1 MIKKMIYALVAVL
14 SLTFFACSDENP
26 SDVFVNSPN
35 DESSSSFFVESSSSE
50 KNGLSSSS
58 FNIFSSCTE
67 ISSSSW
73 AQYSYGEL
81 IDERDGQVYK
91 TIKIGEQ
98 TWMAENLN
106 YAYLQP
112 TSTKDSSSECYNN
125 ELDNCSKFGRLYL
138 WSAAMDSA
146 GIFSLDGKGC
156 GAGSSSCKVQP
167 TKGVRGVCPEDWHIP
182 TESDMNNYINYAN
195 SSVDSLYSV
204 RHYWIDEI
212 MQPDFLQDSIGK
224 KYAFL
229 WTSVDLYGEKF
240 NDNGVEGMEFS
251 RIENLIVKSRTF
263 KWASHSIRC
272 VKDDKTIQIEHGT
285 MTDERDGQVY
295 KTVKIDN
302 QWWMAENLNY
312 AYPHTFGDL
321 DSTSWCYNNEPD
333 NCAKYGRLYIWE
345 ATMDCNAFE
354 HTDNYYDYYS
364 FCTEQVYKTEES
376 FNFYRG
382 TCPENWHIPSHD
394 EWALL
399 KSTVNNFAT
408 DLKSTVDWRDDGN
421 GSDILGFSALPAGGY
436 KAYSSNKCFEAG
448 QKTCFWTTRQ
458 IDRTIH
464 DIAPITWNDYF
475 WASIFCLTA
484 TSKDIF
490 NDVIDKYDYALS
502 VRCVKDQ

>member
-14 SLTFFACSDENP
+14 SFTFFACSDENP
-26 SDVFVNSPN
+26 SDIFVNPPN
-35 DESSSSFFVESSSSE
+35 DESSSSFADSSSSE
-50 KNGLSSSS
+50 EFGSSSSS
-58 FNIFSSCTE
+58 FDIFSSNSE
-67 ISSSSW
+67 ISSSTW
-73 AQYSYGEL
+73 APYSYGEL

-106 YAYLQP
+106 FAYALP
-112 TSTKDSSSECYNN
+112 TSKKDSSHTNN
-125 ELDNCSKFGRLYL
+125 KPESRDKYGKLYR
-138 WSAAMDSA
+138 WSIAMDSA
-146 GIFSLDGKGC
+146 AVFSLDGKGC
-156 GAGSSSCKVQP
+156 GDEVNCGSQP
-167 TKGVRGVCPEDWHIP
+167 SKGVRGVCPENWHIP
-182 TESDMNNYINYAN
+182 NETDINNIIDYSKESNDKLIW
-195 SSVDSLYSV
+195 LE
-204 RHYWIDEI
+204 HYW
-212 MQPDFLQDSIGK
+212 FLTENEDNEFKTEMELQYNS
-224 KYAFL
+224 F
-229 WTSVDLYGEKF
+229 WTSEQLDKGNAKGLY
-240 NDNGVEGMEFS
+240 
-251 RIENLIVKSRTF
+251 F
-263 KWASHSIRC
+263 KIYKTSTNSTPKPVAYPVRC
-272 VKDDKTIQIEHGT
+272 VKDDKIIQVEHGT

-295 KTVKIDN
+295 KTVKIGD

-345 ATMDCNAFE
+345 ATMDCSAFE
-354 HTDNYYDYYS
+354 YTDNYYDYYS

-382 TCPENWHIPSHD
+382 ICPENWHIPSHD

-421 GSDILGFSALPAGGY
+421 GSDILGFSALPAGGC
-436 KAYSSNKCFEAG
+436 KASSSNKCFEAG

-475 WASIFCLTA
+475 WTSIFCLTA

-490 NDVIDKYDYALS
+490 NDVIDKFDYALS

>member
-1 MIKKMIYALVAVL
+1 MRNVFFCLLVGILFL
-14 SLTFFACSDENP
+14 SCSDENP
-26 SDVFVNSPN
+26 SDIFTNPPN
-35 DESSSSFFVESSSSE
+35 DESSSSIFVESSSSE
-50 KNGLSSSS
+50 EFGSSSSS
-58 FNIFSSCTE
+58 FDIFSSNSE
-67 ISSSSW
+67 ISSSAW
-73 AQYSYGEL
+73 APYSYGEL

-106 YAYLQP
+106 FAYALP
-112 TSTKDSSSECYNN
+112 TSKKDSSHTNN
-125 ELDNCSKFGRLYL
+125 KPESRDKYGKLYR
-138 WSAAMDSA
+138 WSIAMDSA
-146 GIFSLDGKGC
+146 AVFSLDGKEC
-156 GAGSSSCKVQP
+156 GNGVNCGSQP
-167 TKGVRGVCPEDWHIP
+167 SKGVRGVCPENWHIP
-182 TESDMNNYINYAN
+182 NETDTKNIIDNSNESYDKLIW
-195 SSVDSLYSV
+195 LE
-204 RHYWIDEI
+204 HYWFLTENEDIEFKTE
-212 MQPDFLQDSIGK
+212 MKLRYEDF
-224 KYAFL
+224 
-229 WTSVDLYGEKF
+229 WTSAQIDKNNANGIGFV
-240 NDNGVEGMEFS
+240 NDV
-251 RIENLIVKSRTF
+251 LTTT
-263 KWASHSIRC
+263 HSPKGLAYPVRC
-272 VKDDKTIQIEHGT
+272 VKDDKIFQIEHGT

-295 KTVKIDN
+295 KTVKIGD

-354 HTDNYYDYYS
+354 YTDNYYDYYS

-382 TCPENWHIPSHD
+382 ICPENWHIPSHD

-421 GSDILGFSALPAGGY
+421 GSNILGFSALPAGGC

-490 NDVIDKYDYALS
+490 NDVIDKYAYALS

>member
-1 MIKKMIYALVAVL
+1 MIKKMIYALVIVL

-26 SDVFVNSPN
+26 SDIFTNPPN
-35 DESSSSFFVESSSSE
+35 DESSSSFAESSSSE
-50 KNGLSSSS
+50 EFGSSSSS
-58 FNIFSSCTE
+58 FDIFSSSSE
-67 ISSSSW
+67 ISSSAW
-73 AQYSYGEL
+73 APYSYGEL

-106 YAYLQP
+106 FAYALP
-112 TSTKDSSSECYNN
+112 TSKKDSSHTNN
-125 ELDNCSKFGRLYL
+125 KPESRDKYGKLYR
-138 WSAAMDSA
+138 WSIAMDSA
-146 GIFSLDGKGC
+146 AVFSLDGKEC
-156 GAGSSSCKVQP
+156 GNGVNCGSQP
-167 TKGVRGVCPEDWHIP
+167 SKGVRGVCPENWHIP
-182 TESDMNNYINYAN
+182 NETDIKNIIDFSKASINNHFW
-195 SSVDSLYSV
+195 LE
-204 RHYWIDEI
+204 HYWFLTENEDNEFKAE
-212 MQPDFLQDSIGK
+212 MKSMYEDF
-224 KYAFL
+224 
-229 WTSVDLYGEKF
+229 WTSVQLDTKNSKGLGF
-240 NDNGVEGMEFS
+240 RNDKISTSSSPKGLAYPV
-251 RIENLIVKSRTF
+251 
-263 KWASHSIRC
+263 RC

-295 KTVKIDN
+295 KTVKIGD

-345 ATMDCNAFE
+345 ATMDCSAFE
-354 HTDNYYDYYS
+354 YTDNYYDYYS

-382 TCPENWHIPSHD
+382 ICPENWHIPSHD

-408 DLKSTVDWRDDGN
+408 DLKSTDDWRDDGN
-421 GSDILGFSALPAGGY
+421 GSDILGFSALPAGGC
-436 KAYSSNKCFEAG
+436 KASSSNKCFEAG

-475 WASIFCLTA
+475 WTSIFCLTA

-490 NDVIDKYDYALS
+490 NDVIDKFDYALS

>member
-1 MIKKMIYALVAVL
+1 MIKKMIYALVIVL

-26 SDVFVNSPN
+26 SDIFVNPPN
-35 DESSSSFFVESSSSE
+35 NESSSSIFVESSSSE
-50 KNGLSSSS
+50 EFGLSSSS
-58 FNIFSSCTE
+58 FDIFSSSSE
-67 ISSSSW
+67 ISSSTW
-73 AQYSYGEL
+73 APYSYGEL

-106 YAYLQP
+106 FAYALP
-112 TSTKDSSSECYNN
+112 TSKKDSSHTNN
-125 ELDNCSKFGRLYL
+125 KPESRDKYGKLYR
-138 WSAAMDSA
+138 WSIAMDSA
-146 GIFSLDGKGC
+146 AVFSLDGKGC
-156 GAGSSSCKVQP
+156 GDEVNCGSQP
-167 TKGVRGVCPEDWHIP
+167 SKGVRGVCPENWHIP
-182 TESDMNNYINYAN
+182 NETDIKNIIDYSKESNDKLIW
-195 SSVDSLYSV
+195 LE
-204 RHYWIDEI
+204 HYW
-212 MQPDFLQDSIGK
+212 FLTENEDNEFKTEMELQYNS
-224 KYAFL
+224 F
-229 WTSVDLYGEKF
+229 WTSEQLDKDYAKGLY
-240 NDNGVEGMEFS
+240 
-251 RIENLIVKSRTF
+251 F
-263 KWASHSIRC
+263 KIYKTSTNSTPKPVAYPVRC
-272 VKDDKTIQIEHGT
+272 VKDDKIFQIEHGT

-295 KTVKIDN
+295 KTVKIGN

-382 TCPENWHIPSHD
+382 ICPENWHIPSHD

-408 DLKSTVDWRDDGN
+408 DLKSTDDWRDDGN
-421 GSDILGFSALPAGGY
+421 GSDILGFSALPAGGC
-436 KAYSSNKCFEAG
+436 KASSSNKCFEAG

-475 WASIFCLTA
+475 WTSIFCLTA

-490 NDVIDKYDYALS
+490 NDVIDKFDYALS

>member
-1 MIKKMIYALVAVL
+1 MTYALVIVL

-26 SDVFVNSPN
+26 SDIFTNPPN
-35 DESSSSFFVESSSSE
+35 DESSSSFAESSSSE
-50 KNGLSSSS
+50 EFGLSSSS
-58 FNIFSSCTE
+58 FDIFSSSTE

-73 AQYSYGEL
+73 APYSYGEL

-106 YAYLQP
+106 FAYALP
-112 TSTKDSSSECYNN
+112 TSKKDSSHTNNKSESRDKYG
-125 ELDNCSKFGRLYL
+125 KLYR
-138 WSAAMDSA
+138 WSIAMDSA
-146 GIFSLDGKGC
+146 AVFSLDGKGC
-156 GAGSSSCKVQP
+156 GDEVNCGSQP
-167 TKGVRGVCPEDWHIP
+167 SKGVRGVCPENWHIP
-182 TESDMNNYINYAN
+182 NETDIKNIIDFSKASINNHFW
-195 SSVDSLYSV
+195 LE
-204 RHYWIDEI
+204 HYWFLTENEDNEFKAE
-212 MQPDFLQDSIGK
+212 MKSMYEDF
-224 KYAFL
+224 
-229 WTSVDLYGEKF
+229 WTSVQLDVDYSKGLGF
-240 NDNGVEGMEFS
+240 RNDKISTSSSPKGLAFPV
-251 RIENLIVKSRTF
+251 
-263 KWASHSIRC
+263 RC
-272 VKDDKTIQIEHGT
+272 VKDDKIFQIEHGT

-295 KTVKIDN
+295 KTVKIGD

-321 DSTSWCYNNEPD
+321 DSTSWCYNNESD

-382 TCPENWHIPSHD
+382 ICPENWHIPSHD

-408 DLKSTVDWRDDGN
+408 DLKSTVDWRDDGS
-421 GSDILGFSALPAGGY
+421 GSDILGFSALPAGGC
-436 KAYSSNKCFEAG
+436 KASSSNKCFEAG

-490 NDVIDKYDYALS
+490 NDVIDKFDYALS
-502 VRCVKDQ
+502 VRCVKDE